1 MYSIKVEPP
10 DGNNRRIHRTACSNN
25 ALELAPVIIQ
35 ICKDEYH
42 FVNPVLI
49 YTGDGRYRVFDYG
62 NPSIV
67 ADVTI
72 TE

>member
-10 DGNNRRIHRTACSNN
+10 DENNPKIHRMVCSNN
-25 ALELAPVIIQ
+25 ILELAPVIIQ

-49 YTGDGRYRVFDYG
+49 CTGDGRYRVFDYG
-62 NPSIV
+62 NPNIV
-67 ADVTI
+67 ADITI
-72 TE
+72 AE